1 MIIVVLYVKRRTMNV
16 LIFGYGLHGGVFES
30 AMYFLSRGDHVTI
43 TDIRSR
49 DSLGESLNYLEKQG
63 AVIHCGG
70 HMTDDFSSADLVI
83 KNPTIK
89 LDNEFLPYAKRVEN
103 DLSYISFR
111 PESKKIKIICV
122 TGARHKATTTSVL
135 CHTLNALGKKAHMCG
150 NMGLSAFSELKN
162 WDKGDVPEYLII
174 EMSSWVARDTYH
186 FMKGKVPHVEVSV
199 ITSVYDDTRELKI
212 KPSERT
218 GEFNL
223 HANHIICPVDVKD
236 EIGKLAQKKAKNI
249 SSIESASKGMSKALS
264 VKMKAAFAVLRKLG
278 FSASQINNAFKSF
291 RGIPGRAEM
300 VLRTDNAMYVNDS
313 SSVIPAALSFTMEN
327 FENLPVHLICGGS
340 DSSLD
345 AEHMLKALKASSSV
359 HLLDGSFTQEKL
371 IKLLR
376 KHRIRFN
383 GPFKTMEEAVS
394 SASSMLDP
402 KSNILQI
409 VLLSPGA
416 SAYEDYCNEY
426 NRGESFRTAVLSQ
439 QAR

>member
-1 MIIVVLYVKRRTMNV
+1 
-16 LIFGYGLHGGVFES
+16 
-30 AMYFLSRGDHVTI
+30 
-43 TDIRSR
+43 
-49 DSLGESLNYLEKQG
+49 
-63 AVIHCGG
+63 
-70 HMTDDFSSADLVI
+70 
-83 KNPTIK
+83 
-89 LDNEFLPYAKRVEN
+89 
-103 DLSYISFR
+103 
-111 PESKKIKIICV
+111 
-122 TGARHKATTTSVL
+122 
-135 CHTLNALGKKAHMCG
+135 
-150 NMGLSAFSELKN
+150 
-162 WDKGDVPEYLII
+162 
-174 EMSSWVARDTYH
+174 
-186 FMKGKVPHVEVSV
+186 
-199 ITSVYDDTRELKI
+199 
-212 KPSERT
+212 
-218 GEFNL
+218 
-223 HANHIICPVDVKD
+223 
-236 EIGKLAQKKAKNI
+236 
-249 SSIESASKGMSKALS
+249 MSKALS

-300 VLRTDNAMYVNDS
+300 VLRTENAMYVNDS

-345 AEHMLKALKASSSV
+345 AEHMLKALKTSSSV

-426 NRGESFRTAVLSQ
+426 NSGESFRTAVLSQ